1 MASELDLSGDL
12 KQSEETAKK
21 LAKSL
26 TKTTKSVDG
35 LTKAATRG
43 ATGVR
48 NLRNQ
53 TDKATGSF
61 TLFQKS
67 LSVARSRLLVLSFG
81 FALVNK
87 SILNLLRTYGEQ
99 QKAEIQLAQALGFV
113 SEKLQDKASALQSV
127 TTFGDEEIL
136 KAMGLIAAYVK
147 EEDQISNVTEATLN
161 LAAAKGID
169 LRTAADLVA
178 KSVGSSTNALSRYGI
193 EIKGTVGTHERLNS
207 AVSGINRLYKD
218 QAQVL
223 SQTVLGALDQ
233 TSNAFGDLAERI
245 GKDLAPILVPII
257 KQFKSLAEALD
268 TRRIVSYTT
277 ALAGMAFTLNA
288 VKAASWGA
296 AFGVKAFAKAFKVAA
311 IGTGVGIAVVALG
324 ELVNALFKTFG
335 WFESTSDS
343 VFKLSKNQEIFNQ
356 QTRELNEL
364 QEKSAKKLEEQLA
377 LLNAK
382 SETDKMLIKLGH
394 EASAK
399 EMHLIRLI
407 VLKKEAL
414 EQEAEA
420 VKKLKKEE
428 QLRQTLI
435 GKTST
440 LQNEAM
446 LLSLEL
452 NGANEKT
459 IELAK
464 IQIEGQKALNEAQI
478 DGVLTAQR
486 VGEGFQVNIDTTGEL
501 TLAQKSY
508 VEALTLVIAKQGELV
523 FSNQE
528 VMKTGMELW
537 ELFDSQASSTLASID
552 SMNNA
557 EVEQSRQKELRNAE
571 GIKNEKKRRAEIARI
586 NKEFDA
592 EQKKRARDLH
602 AWKVGAAISNVA
614 LGITQTWRDETM
626 PTWAKWVQTAL
637 QAAAGYA
644 QIRTIEAQQFAK
656 GGDFVTSGPQMIM
669 VGDNPGGRE
678 RVQVTPLSSP
688 NIAGPQGGQI
698 VVNVSGNV
706 MTSDYVEGE
715 LAEQIKEAARRGT
728 DFGIS

>member
-1 MASELDLSGDL
+1 M
-12 KQSEETAKK
+12 
-21 LAKSL
+21 KSL
-26 TKTTKSVDG
+26 IAIVPFV
-35 LTKAATRG
+35 KA
-43 ATGVR
+43 
-48 NLRNQ
+48 
-53 TDKATGSF
+53 F
-61 TLFQKS
+61 
-67 LSVARSRLLVLSFG
+67 LVLG
-81 FALVNK
+81 
-87 SILNLLRTYGEQ
+87 
-99 QKAEIQLAQALGFV
+99 
-113 SEKLQDKASALQSV
+113 
-127 TTFGDEEIL
+127 
-136 KAMGLIAAYVK
+136 
-147 EEDQISNVTEATLN
+147 
-161 LAAAKGID
+161 
-169 LRTAADLVA
+169 
-178 KSVGSSTNALSRYGI
+178 
-193 EIKGTVGTHERLNS
+193 
-207 AVSGINRLYKD
+207 
-218 QAQVL
+218 
-223 SQTVLGALDQ
+223 
-233 TSNAFGDLAERI
+233 
-245 GKDLAPILVPII
+245 VPIP
-257 KQFKSLAEALD
+257 FA
-268 TRRIVSYTT
+268 
-277 ALAGMAFTLNA
+277 
-288 VKAASWGA
+288 
-296 AFGVKAFAKAFKVAA
+296 KAFAKAFKVAA